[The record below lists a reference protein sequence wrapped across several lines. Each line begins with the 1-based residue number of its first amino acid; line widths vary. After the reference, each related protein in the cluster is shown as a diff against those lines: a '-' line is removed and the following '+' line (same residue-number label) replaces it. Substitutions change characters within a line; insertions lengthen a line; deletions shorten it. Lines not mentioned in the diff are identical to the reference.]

1 MNFFVFCKLDESI
14 LVTCVINNKAGQK
27 CTFTVE
33 NQNYTLIKTK
43 DNTKNC
49 LPSGKDHVT
58 VFSNSMKCKH
68 YEFIFSSDDSFT
80 AFPRDGITPCPLIGF
95 DIVNPTDIVN
105 PYCDPYNV
113 QDGKCP
119 QDNSCFKTQSWEECG
134 NDSTTD
140 FLQIVNILFK
150 LRNVLESPEHLPSLT
165 EEHMMDG
172 HSNQM
177 AMLTTLETVA
187 ARIF

>member
-14 LVTCVINNKAGQK
+14 LVTCVIKNKAGQK

-80 AFPRDGITPCPLIGF
+80 AFPRDGILPCPLIGF
-95 DIVNPTDIVN
+95 DIGMSQIFQSCA
-105 PYCDPYNV
+105 PYSV
-113 QDGKCP
+113 QAGKCP
-119 QDNSCFKTQSWEECG
+119 QDNNCFKTQSWEECG
-134 NDSTTD
+134 NVS
-140 FLQIVNILFK
+140 ILVFCK
-150 LRNVLESPEHLPSLT
+150 
-165 EEHMMDG
+165 
-172 HSNQM
+172 
-177 AMLTTLETVA
+177 
-187 ARIF
+187 F